1 VLGGGVE
8 FLSAQQ
14 ESQSAFVFASAAT
27 HEEVSGGVLFVA
39 DEEAEAE
46 ADGVGVVECD
56 VEDDDGVGDVGAIDV
71 DELLSSSSPPVFNVS
86 LLCPNP
92 LSSPFVQATVSV
104 GAVRANA
111 PSRTN
116 ARFTNTDDCRLH
128 SDLAID
134 ALRELACRD
143 L

>member
-8 FLSAQQ
+8 FLSAQHA
-14 ESQSAFVFASAAT
+14 SQSAFVFASVAT
-27 HEEVSGGVLFVA
+27 HEEVSGGVLLVVVA
-39 DEEAEAE
+39 EVEAE
-46 ADGVGVVECD
+46 GVGVVECD
-56 VEDDDGVGDVGAIDV
+56 EEDDDGVGDVGAIDV
-71 DELLSSSSPPVFNVS
+71 DVLSSSSSSPFFNVS

-116 ARFTNTDDCRLH
+116 ARFTNADYCRLH
-128 SDLAID
+128 SDLVID